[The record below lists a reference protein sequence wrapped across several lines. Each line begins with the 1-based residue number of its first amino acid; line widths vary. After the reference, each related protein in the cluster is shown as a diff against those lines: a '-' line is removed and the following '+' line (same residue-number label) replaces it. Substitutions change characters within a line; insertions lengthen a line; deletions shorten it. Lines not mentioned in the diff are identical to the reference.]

1 MVMEF
6 REEYYEIYVDSQLV
20 DTFVSSENI
29 LEALNS
35 IRTRYPD
42 NSVEVYK
49 VRLEEE
55 KVY

>member
-1 MVMEF
+1 MEL

-20 DTFVSSENI
+20 DTFVSSGNI
-29 LEALNS
+29 LEDLHS
-35 IRTRYPD
+35 ILTRYPD